1 MTEKKYSEIVKSAS
15 EMPEELFVSRWM
27 LMPEIECIPG
37 TQQDDLDKT
46 KKALSKIY
54 KAINLPLSEIRAQAG
69 LSQGKL
75 AARFAIPL
83 STVCNWEA
91 RKCCPV
97 YVRLMIMEALDM
109 WSPYENMGVEK

>member
-1 MTEKKYSEIVKSAS
+1 MTTKKYAEIVKSAS
-15 EMPEELFVSRWM
+15 EMPEQLFVSRWI

-37 TQQDDLDKT
+37 VQLDDLDKT
-46 KKALSKIY
+46 KAVLSGIY
-54 KAINLPLSEIRAQAG
+54 KTINLSLSEIRAQAG

-97 YVRLMIMEALDM
+97 YVRLMIMEVLEM
-109 WSPYENMGVEK
+109 WSPYKNMGVEK